1 MQLSTYI
8 HRLFSAY
15 EEEEGSSS
23 EIVQVLEYLSGGQLF
38 EKIIESSRGKQRLII
53 RTMYQLHKAS
63 YLYLTIPLFL
73 NVLNIV
79 DIGENEIRQ
88 YIRQICAGCSYLA
101 TNNIVHL
108 DLKPE
113 NIVCTDILD
122 NGINRLKVSLLA
134 QICSHNKMMKGK
146 FCIILHGF
154 KYFRLLILDL
164 PNAYLMS
171 QVNRL

>member
-1 MQLSTYI
+1 MQLFTYI
-8 HRLFSAY
+8 GFFRRMKRRKDHPAKSFRSLNIWVADSFLKKLLSPRVV
-15 EEEEGSSS
+15 SSVWS
-23 EIVQVLEYLSGGQLF
+23 QELRINY
-38 EKIIESSRGKQRLII
+38 II
-53 RTMYQLHKAS
+53 YP
-63 YLYLTIPLFL
+63 TIPLIL
-73 NVLNIV
+73 DVLNIV

-88 YIRQICAGCSYLA
+88 YIKQICAGCSYLA

-134 QICSHNKMMKGK
+134 HIYSQNNNQMIKVK
-146 FCIILHGF
+146 FCIILHDF

-171 QVNRL
+171 QVKRL

>member
-1 MQLSTYI
+1 MQLFTYI

-38 EKIIESSRGKQRLII
+38 EKIIESSRGKQRLIT
-53 RTMYQLHKAS
+53 RTTYQIHNI
-63 YLYLTIPLFL
+63 YPTIPLIL
-73 NVLNIV
+73 DVLYIV

-88 YIRQICAGCSYLA
+88 YIKQICAGCSYLA

-134 QICSHNKMMKGK
+134 HICSHNKMK
-146 FCIILHGF
+146 
-154 KYFRLLILDL
+154 
-164 PNAYLMS
+164 
-171 QVNRL
+171 

>member
-1 MQLSTYI
+1 MKRRKDHPAKSFRSLNIWVADSFLKKLLSPRVVSSVWSQELRINYI
-8 HRLFSAY
+8 
-15 EEEEGSSS
+15 
-23 EIVQVLEYLSGGQLF
+23 
-38 EKIIESSRGKQRLII
+38 II
-53 RTMYQLHKAS
+53 YP
-63 YLYLTIPLFL
+63 TIPLIL
-73 NVLNIV
+73 DVLNIV

-88 YIRQICAGCSYLA
+88 YIKQICAGCSYLA

-122 NGINRLKVSLLA
+122 NGINRLKVSLHA
-134 QICSHNKMMKGK
+134 QICSHNIKYCNQMIKGK
-146 FCIILHGF
+146 FCIILHDF

-164 PNAYLMS
+164 PSAYLMS

>member
-1 MQLSTYI
+1 MP
-8 HRLFSAY
+8 
-15 EEEEGSSS
+15 
-23 EIVQVLEYLSGGQLF
+23 
-38 EKIIESSRGKQRLII
+38 LI
-53 RTMYQLHKAS
+53 
-63 YLYLTIPLFL
+63 L

-122 NGINRLKVSLLA
+122 NGVNRLKVCLLA
-134 QICSHNKMMKGK
+134 HVCSNINVNCNQMVKRK
-146 FCIILHGF
+146 FL
-154 KYFRLLILDL
+154 YYTTR
-164 PNAYLMS
+164 S
-171 QVNRL
+171 